1 MIVAT
6 ILRGKGANVVTARPE
21 STISE
26 ISKLLHDA
34 KIGAVIVS
42 SDRDRVRVDGILSER
57 DVVRAIAANGE
68 AALTMSVA
76 EVMTREVVTCAPSD
90 NVAHLMAQ
98 MTAGRFRHM
107 PVIDEGALIGI
118 VSIGDV
124 VRVRVEEIENEA
136 EALRTYVTQG

>member
-6 ILRGKGANVVTARPE
+6 ILRDKGANVVTARPE

-42 SDRDRVRVDGILSER
+42 SDRVRVDGILSER

-118 VSIGDV
+118 ISIGDV

>member
-6 ILRGKGANVVTARPE
+6 ILRDKGANVVTARPE

-42 SDRDRVRVDGILSER
+42 SDRVRVDGILSER
-57 DVVRAIAANGE
+57 DVIRAIAANGE

-76 EVMTREVVTCAPSD
+76 EVMTREVVTCTPSD
-90 NVAHLMAQ
+90 NVAHLMSQ